1 MGCPY
6 SDGYPTAHPGLWDAE
21 WGVCVGSSLDV
32 GTAYFAHAQFADDHQ
47 GDEGPVFEFLC
58 YYGWKE
64 SLEDYRV
71 ADGAGL
77 KCWKMDMAPTDSICV
92 AFVID
97 PQMSAECALSL
108 IATVH
113 WAADVS
119 PRYMIRVL
127 TISAE
132 DAPRSLRKLLYA
144 YGLGSP
150 YAISLI
156 PPDSVALKRREVQ
169 KVIQASQKNFVQ
181 EFQKESRGDLAR
193 QAVISW
199 HNLPQFDLDED
210 RHLSRIAEL
219 DVYEQDR
226 IFLVRNFTMM
236 SQGDVE
242 DRFSG
247 LINDYRRS
255 ATARLDGCV
264 IRFVPHTSRP
274 PFPLDGFDN
283 LHIFLYSRRQQVIHD
298 AVTGQLTRVN
308 LPVCQ
313 EERVQQVAWAVRTRN
328 VPVSIAI
335 YTEASSVDDFVSS
348 GPHYRRLKVCN
359 EQASGFVAG
368 VVRNFAHWGLDGP
381 SIISCFFESDLERSA
396 HINRWSHLHIQGI
409 LGDKG
414 ASVGL
419 VGKHLSIFNQ
429 VLHVLGFDHR
439 LALLVALP
447 SDNAVVRQV
456 KVQLAALL
464 SEGIERLFIFRDD
477 VSEKDL
483 VSHCQGWSKPLAR
496 LAMNY
501 NDFST
506 PRTLREAE
514 DGILTLVDSGVSL
527 NLATCQQINKT
538 ITTLCNLIMEQEIP
552 MLPVRSFREVEELR
566 PVEVLEL
573 QKHLLHAY
581 IFQLTQQFTGPN
593 SPMFVDLS
601 TRVNIDQECGIPHW
615 TKSTLDFD
623 RIKKSDLTGRGP
635 IFGIYH
641 GMERAEGSGQVRLS
655 DWTWISTSVVA
666 DQESKH
672 SGGTQSMNFL
682 CTVVPDCPN
691 PEEGLVE
698 RKTDNGEDMV
708 TMQVSYPPRD
718 DGEM

>member
-1 MGCPY
+1 MDIPNIAFEGIREWAS
-6 SDGYPTAHPGLWDAE
+6 SDSPPGPRNVSFAHLKVSRHCMSDKNVWQVIIAGLWDAE
-21 WGVCVGSSLDV
+21 WGVCVGSSLDA
-32 GTAYFAHAQFADDHQ
+32 GTAYLAHAQLADDHQ
-47 GDEGPVFEFLC
+47 GDEGPIFEFLC
-58 YYGWKE
+58 YYGWRE

-77 KCWKMDMAPTDSICV
+77 KCWNMDMAPTDSLCV

-97 PQMSAECALSL
+97 PQMSAECALGL

-119 PRYMIRVL
+119 PQYMIRVL
-127 TISAE
+127 TISPE
-132 DAPRSLRKLLYA
+132 DAPRALRKLLYA
-144 YGLGSP
+144 YGLDSP
-150 YAISLI
+150 YPISLN
-156 PPDSVALKRREVQ
+156 PPDSVASKRREVQ
-169 KVIQASQKNFVQ
+169 KIIQASQKDFVQ
-181 EFQKESRGDLAR
+181 ELQKESRGDLTR

-199 HNLPQFDLDED
+199 HNLPHFDLDED
-210 RHLSRIAEL
+210 RHISRIAER

-226 IFLVRNFTMM
+226 VFLVTNLTMM

-247 LINDYRRS
+247 LINDYRNS

-283 LHIFLYSRRQQVIHD
+283 LHIFLSSHREQVIHD

-313 EERVQQVAWAVRTRN
+313 EERLQQVAWAFRTRN
-328 VPVSIAI
+328 VPASIAI
-335 YTEASSVDDFVSS
+335 YTEASSLDEFVSS
-348 GPHYRRLKVCN
+348 GSHYRRLKVCN
-359 EQASGFVAG
+359 EQAGGFVAG
-368 VVRNFAHWGLDGP
+368 VVLGFAHWGLDGP
-381 SIISCFFESDLERSA
+381 SIISCFFESNLERSA

-414 ASVGL
+414 TSVGL
-419 VGKHLSIFNQ
+419 VGKHSVIFNQ
-429 VLHVLGFDHR
+429 VLQVLGFDHR

-447 SDNAVVRQV
+447 SESAVVRQV

-464 SEGIERLFIFRDD
+464 SAGIKRLFIFHDD
-477 VSEKDL
+477 VLEKDL

-496 LAMNY
+496 TGSLWLALGLWKGLATAY
-501 NDFST
+501 DDFST

-514 DGILTLVDSGVSL
+514 DGMLTLVDSGVSF
-527 NLATCQQINKT
+527 NLVTCQQINKT

-552 MLPVRSFREVEELR
+552 MLPVRSFREVQELR

-581 IFQLTQQFTGPN
+581 IFQLTQQFDGLN
-593 SPMFVDLS
+593 GPMFVDLS
-601 TRVNIDQECGIPHW
+601 TRVNIDQEFGIPHW

-623 RIKKSDLTGRGP
+623 RIKKSDLTGRGS

-641 GMERAEGSGQVRLS
+641 GMERSEGSGQVRLS

-666 DQESKH
+666 D
-672 SGGTQSMNFL
+672 
-682 CTVVPDCPN
+682 
-691 PEEGLVE
+691 
-698 RKTDNGEDMV
+698 
-708 TMQVSYPPRD
+708 
-718 DGEM
+718 